1 LRLEG
6 TNLGK
11 TDIGILKEVF
21 EFNEI
26 SFSLT
31 DLKNCVDIL
40 NNMSDIELKDSINL
54 INPGISDALNFCRD
68 LGITNSVLTGNT
80 KERALI
86 KLGLNN
92 LDSNFDLDLGFFGEI
107 DFSRQQLVQN
117 AKNYL
122 NDLDNFEIVLIG
134 DTPLDIVSAK
144 ENQLK
149 VIGVSSGSHSF
160 TELAKFNPDLLIHNF
175 EENKTDFKNFIKEL
189 IKI

>member
-1 LRLEG
+1 
-6 TNLGK
+6 
-11 TDIGILKEVF
+11 
-21 EFNEI
+21 
-26 SFSLT
+26 
-31 DLKNCVDIL
+31 
-40 NNMSDIELKDSINL
+40 MSEIELKDSITL
-54 INPGISDALNFCRD
+54 INPGISDALNFCLD

-122 NDLDNFEIVLIG
+122 NDLGNFEIVLIG
-134 DTPLDIVSAK
+134 DTPLDIISAK

-160 TELAKFNPDLLIHNF
+160 TELAKLNPDLLVNNF

>member
-134 DTPLDIVSAK
+134 DTPLDIISAK

-160 TELAKFNPDLLIHNF
+160 TELAKLNPDLLIHNF

>member
-86 KLGLNN
+86 KLGLSN

-134 DTPLDIVSAK
+134 DTPLDIISAK

-160 TELAKFNPDLLIHNF
+160 TELAKLNPDLLIHNF